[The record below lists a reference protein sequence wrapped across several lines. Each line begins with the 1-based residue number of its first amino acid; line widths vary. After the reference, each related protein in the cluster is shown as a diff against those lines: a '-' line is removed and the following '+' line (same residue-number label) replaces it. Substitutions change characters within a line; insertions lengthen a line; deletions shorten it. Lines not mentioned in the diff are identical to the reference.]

1 MLNDIE
7 PKSVQPGHRLGM
19 IGHQTQLRKA
29 KVAQNLTTDAKEAR
43 VHRIA
48 TAANTVQTRQIGRI
62 DVIAVRATNPSEAPG
77 QVNAKLRCV

>member
-1 MLNDIE
+1 VLNDVE

-43 VHRIA
+43 VLGVEEPR
-48 TAANTVQTRQIGRI
+48 AARG
-62 DVIAVRATNPSEAPG
+62 ACYRAESVEAPWARDEG
-77 QVNAKLRCV
+77 PARGRSGRSGAVP